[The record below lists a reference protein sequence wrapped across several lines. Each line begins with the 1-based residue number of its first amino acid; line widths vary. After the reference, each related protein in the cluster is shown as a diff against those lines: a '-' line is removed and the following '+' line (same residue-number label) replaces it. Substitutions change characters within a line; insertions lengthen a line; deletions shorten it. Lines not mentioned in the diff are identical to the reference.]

1 MIIDKNIAVDLNRV
15 QPMKTIHVHEGDVN
29 SVRLVLSVTKDTQ
42 DVDLTSIT
50 VRYDAAIGNYLAEQD
65 AVGSIENGKV
75 IVPLTQTMT
84 AMSGILKVDVKLIE
98 NNSIL
103 FTQTIKLFV
112 DRSVIGEDTI
122 IDISGTTIGQK
133 IADFEARLDGFEAA
147 HYTKTETDNL
157 LNSYYTKT
165 EADTLLNAKVKYE
178 YHQGITAAD
187 LDTYTDAQTL
197 YRIYYEGT
205 YQFLICTSGTGGQYR
220 FTKFGDIYY
229 RVYQMGSN
237 TWSEWELLGAIAD
250 NSLSGAKLTNGTVT
264 NAKLQD
270 TYYRLF
276 TNFNLDNAGQ
286 LEDVGIYKGTATST
300 WQTRYN
306 VSGDFIL
313 YHDTDRQIIYF
324 NTDNRTFLRT
334 RSGAVQFHSWNSW
347 VEITPITESRVNT
360 LITTALGSYYTK
372 AETDN
377 KFTLYY
383 TKTEIDTKFNSYY
396 NKTETYTKFGS
407 YYTKTEAD
415 TKFDNRL
422 KVVTNT
428 SATLSDCDT
437 CTDPGTLYRL
447 YISGLYQILINT
459 SNTGGQYRFTRDGNI
474 LYRTYNTGNNTWSD
488 WAVAF
493 KNIPNGVITEA
504 MLDSNFLLSYDNIE
518 DEYIRYFDIT
528 SASEFDTL
536 YDYGIYTGTSDN
548 VWTSHY
554 NATGNFILLV
564 LDENQVL
571 FFPDCNKLFARIRP
585 INGTWQT
592 WTEISP
598 ITQSQVTTIAGNVAD
613 GKLANYYTKSET
625 NTRLNNKVNYV
636 INTSA
641 ALSDCDNCYLSET
654 IYRLI
659 INSHEHLIINAGT
672 HGTQY
677 RFTEGHV
684 YYRSY
689 SGGTWGSWQDLLT
702 LIPNNTITT
711 DMIQSGAVT
720 ANELEEGYMRAFS
733 GEDLSDIN
741 TWDAGIY
748 TGELGENWRARYG
761 YTGHYIVIADE
772 IQLMIIPEV
781 QRIRYRYRNYAR
793 IWGDWI
799 DIDFVT
805 LEDVNNAVHGESGTI
820 GTNYAWY
827 TDQSQGLSLTGTY
840 TLIGDFC
847 TINGTCPLIEGW
859 NTVYY
864 SLPCASL
871 FSAATIARCGSAVLS
886 VVTNTLNNV
895 SVLEIKKLDG
905 GALPS
910 GTISFTLTY
919 RYQQYE

>member
-1 MIIDKNIAVDLNRV
+1 Y
-15 QPMKTIHVHEGDVN
+15 Q
-29 SVRLVLSVTKDTQ
+29 
-42 DVDLTSIT
+42 
-50 VRYDAAIGNYLAEQD
+50 
-65 AVGSIENGKV
+65 
-75 IVPLTQTMT
+75 
-84 AMSGILKVDVKLIE
+84 
-98 NNSIL
+98 
-103 FTQTIKLFV
+103 
-112 DRSVIGEDTI
+112 
-122 IDISGTTIGQK
+122 
-133 IADFEARLDGFEAA
+133 
-147 HYTKTETDNL
+147 L
-157 LNSYYTKT
+157 L
-165 EADTLLNAKVKYE
+165 L
-178 YHQGITAAD
+178 
-187 LDTYTDAQTL
+187 
-197 YRIYYEGT
+197 
-205 YQFLICTSGTGGQYR
+205 
-220 FTKFGDIYY
+220 
-229 RVYQMGSN
+229 
-237 TWSEWELLGAIAD
+237 
-250 NSLSGAKLTNGTVT
+250 
-264 NAKLQD
+264 
-270 TYYRLF
+270 
-276 TNFNLDNAGQ
+276 
-286 LEDVGIYKGTATST
+286 
-300 WQTRYN
+300 
-306 VSGDFIL
+306 
-313 YHDTDRQIIYF
+313 
-324 NTDNRTFLRT
+324 
-334 RSGAVQFHSWNSW
+334 
-347 VEITPITESRVNT
+347 
-360 LITTALGSYYTK
+360 
-372 AETDN
+372 
-377 KFTLYY
+377 
-383 TKTEIDTKFNSYY
+383 
-396 NKTETYTKFGS
+396 
-407 YYTKTEAD
+407 
-415 TKFDNRL
+415 
-422 KVVTNT
+422 
-428 SATLSDCDT
+428 
-437 CTDPGTLYRL
+437 
-447 YISGLYQILINT
+447 NT
-459 SNTGGQYRFTRDGNI
+459 SNTGGQFRFTRDGNI

-592 WTEISP
+592 WTDISP
-598 ITQSQVTTIAGNVAD
+598 ITQSQVTTIASNVAD
-613 GKLANYYTKSET
+613 GKLASYYTKSEA

-641 ALSDCDNCYLSET
+641 ALSDCDNCYMSET

-689 SGGTWGSWQDLLT
+689 SGGAWGSWQDLLT

-733 GEDLSDIN
+733 GEDLTDIN

-805 LEDVNNAVHGESGTI
+805 LEDINNAVHGESGTI

-871 FSAATIARCGSAVLS
+871 YSAATIARCGSAVLS

>member
-42 DVDLTSIT
+42 DVDLTNFT

-65 AVGSIENGKV
+65 AVGSVENSKV

-84 AMSGILKVDVKLIE
+84 AMSGILKVDIKLIE
-98 NNSIL
+98 NTSVL

-133 IADFEARLDGFEAA
+133 IANFEARLDGFETA

-237 TWSEWELLGAIAD
+237 TWSEWELLGAIAN

-334 RSGAVQFHSWNSW
+334 RSAAVQFHSWNSW

-372 AETDN
+372 TETDN

-396 NKTETYTKFGS
+396 NKTETDTKFGS

-428 SATLSDCDT
+428 SATLADCDN
-437 CTDPGTLYRL
+437 CTDPGTLYHL

-459 SNTGGQYRFTRDGNI
+459 SNTGGQYRFTRDGRI
-474 LYRTYNTGNNTWSD
+474 YYRTYNTGNNTWSD
-488 WAVAF
+488 WSSLPVT
-493 KNIPNGVITEA
+493 IPSGTITTA
-504 MLDSNFLLSYDNIE
+504 MLTSNFLLSYDNIE
-518 DEYIRYFDIT
+518 DEYIRYFDMA

-536 YDYGIYTGTSDN
+536 FNYGIYTGTANN
-548 VWTSHY
+548 VWTSQY
-554 NATGNFILLV
+554 NVTGNFILLV
-564 LDENQVL
+564 LDENQLL
-571 FFPDCNKLFARIRP
+571 FWPDSNRLFVRIRP
-585 INGTWQT
+585 INGNWQT
-592 WTEISP
+592 WTDISP
-598 ITQSQVTTIAGNVAD
+598 ITESRISTIAGTVAD
-613 GKLANYYTKSET
+613 NKLTNYYTKNET
-625 NTRLNNKVNYV
+625 NTRLNGKENIVTMTN
-636 INTSA
+636 A
-641 ALSDCDNCYLSET
+641 QLSDCDDCVAVET

-659 INSHEHLIINAGT
+659 INGQDHLLINAGA
-672 HGTQY
+672 HATQY
-677 RFTEGHV
+677 RFTNGSV
-684 YYRSY
+684 FYRKYQNSA
-689 SGGTWGSWQDLLT
+689 WGSWANILT
-702 LIPNNTITT
+702 LIPDDTIDG
-711 DMIQSGAVT
+711 DMIQYNSVGP
-720 ANELEEGYMRAFS
+720 EHLEEAYMLAVADES
-733 GEDLSDIN
+733 TSNIN
-741 TWDAGIY
+741 DWSRGVY
-748 TGELGENWRARYG
+748 TGTLGENWRARYG
-761 YTGHYIVIADE
+761 YDGHFILIADE
-772 IQLMIIPEV
+772 IQIMYVIELN
-781 QRIRYRYRNYAR
+781 RILWRTRGVAHQ
-793 IWGDWI
+793 WESWEDL
-799 DIDFVT
+799 DLVDFFE
-805 LEDVNNAVHGESGTI
+805 LHAAVRGESGTI
-820 GTNYAWY
+820 GQNYAWY
-827 TDQSQGLSLTGTY
+827 TEPSQGLSLTGTY

-847 TINGTCPLIEGW
+847 TVNGTCPLIEGW
-859 NTVYY
+859 DVVYY
-864 SLPCASL
+864 SLPCAAI
-871 FSAATIARCGSAVLS
+871 FSSGTIARCGNDALS
-886 VVTNTLNNV
+886 VVTNSINNV
-895 SVLEIKKLDG
+895 SVLEIRKIG
-905 GALPS
+905 GGSLPS
-910 GTISFTLTY
+910 GTISFTLNY
-919 RYQQYE
+919 RYTQS